1 MGRVHRKRSA
11 GKRKVG
17 RVRAV
22 EVPCPNRP
30 VGTVARFLGSG
41 TPCVD

>member
-1 MGRVHRKRSA
+1 MGRVCRKRSA
-11 GKRKVG
+11 GKREVG

-22 EVPCPNRP
+22 EVPCPNKP

-41 TPCVD
+41 IPGVE

>member
-1 MGRVHRKRSA
+1 MGGVHRKRST
-11 GKRKVG
+11 GKREIG

-22 EVPCPNRP
+22 EVSWPNRP